1 MRILWRLIKKALKA
15 EAFSGEGARLAGGR
29 WNLAGTPVVYLSES
43 LSLAA
48 LELFVHLPVVARRI
62 ELVSFEVRIPDDVK
76 IDEFDEARLP
86 KMWREE
92 PVPEETQKLGSEWVK
107 SGSALLLRVPS
118 VVVPSERNF
127 VLNPAHR
134 DCKSLKISPP
144 KSFSFDPRMWK

>member
-1 MRILWRLIKKALKA
+1 MTILWRLIKKALKA
-15 EAFSGEGARLAGGR
+15 DAFSGEGARLAGGR
-29 WNLAGTPVVYLSES
+29 WNLAGTPVVYLSGS

-48 LELFVHLPVVARRI
+48 LELFVHLPVAARRI
-62 ELVSFEVRIPDDVK
+62 ELVSFEVRVPDDVE
-76 IDEFDEARLP
+76 IDELDEARLP

-127 VLNPAHR
+127 VLNRAHPEY
-134 DCKSLKISPP
+134 KALKISPP
-144 KSFSFDPRMWK
+144 KPFSFDPRMWK

>member
-48 LELFVHLPVVARRI
+48 LELFVHLPVAARRI

-127 VLNPAHR
+127 VLNPAHP
-134 DCKSLKISPP
+134 DYKSLKISPP